1 MRVVARQFVLAN
13 RNWSIVLVSSI
24 LAAPLAVPRHM
35 SFLRVTS
42 LMSIVCVASF
52 VALVAVILP
61 ATTDPADDFHVL
73 ELKINVRGSLV
84 VWCAG
89 RRLADGFCWLDVSL
103 YASVVAQEGL
113 FESLPIFGLAY
124 TCHTTVFPIY
134 SELERPTVPRMK
146 RWVRLHAMVDW
157 RPRSQLRRAVRLS
170 MMLCWL
176 LYAIVGVGGY
186 MLFGAS
192 TEGV

>member
-89 RRLADGFCWLDVSL
+89 RRLADGFLLVGCVVVCFGGGSGGAIRVPPYIWACIHVPHHRVPYLL
-103 YASVVAQEGL
+103 RAGASNGATDEEVGALACHG
-113 FESLPIFGLAY
+113 GLA
-124 TCHTTVFPIY
+124 TTLTTPQGCAVVDDAVLAAVRH
-134 SELERPTVPRMK
+134 SRGG
-146 RWVRLHAMVDW
+146 RLHAVW
-157 RPRSQLRRAVRLS
+157 CQH
-170 MMLCWL
+170 
-176 LYAIVGVGGY
+176 
-186 MLFGAS
+186 
-192 TEGV
+192 